1 MNAVWKLAMP
11 ATRKMVLL
19 AMCDWANDEGTSCHP
34 SMRALATRAS
44 ISERQAKR
52 VVHGLI
58 EEGWVDVIGNE
69 FGGAPGQT
77 RQYRINVKAI
87 ETGDASVTGDK
98 KSRVTNEA
106 GRRVTSVTGRVTSAT
121 ETGDTHVTQ
130 STIYPPLKASTKKA
144 STSTDAPADGFDEFW
159 AAYPRKDG
167 RKDAVKAWN
176 KLKPNAELLTKIL
189 SALALQAKSARWT
202 EQDGKYIPHG
212 STYLNG
218 ERWLDPVHPPNQAHV
233 KPPIAQRFADKT
245 YHGTPDNELPDF
257 LRTGTH

>member
-34 SMRALATRAS
+34 SMKALATRAS

-52 VVHGLI
+52 VVHSLI
-58 EEGWVDVIGNE
+58 EDRWVEVIGNK

-87 ETGDASVTGDK
+87 ETGVTSVTGDK
-98 KSRVTNEA
+98 TTRVTNEA
-106 GRRVTSVTGRVTSAT
+106 GRRVTSATGRVTSTT
-121 ETGDTHVTQ
+121 ETGDVGVTQ

-144 STSTDAPADGFDEFW
+144 SATADATAEGFDEFW
-159 AAYPRKDG
+159 SAYPRKDG
-167 RKDAVKAWN
+167 RKDAMKAWN
-176 KLKPNAELLTKIL
+176 KLKPDADLREKIL
-189 SALALQAKSARWT
+189 SALAIQAKSAKWT
-202 EQDGKYIPHG
+202 ERDGQFVPHG

-218 ERWLDPVHPPNQAHV
+218 ERWLDPVHPPNATNG